1 MREVPRRPLLGRAH
15 RDPRELRGGGR
26 PHAVLRRQEEELDL
40 LPAVHAN
47 LQSGPP
53 RGPTFCPHPQMDE
66 VKKLSI
72 ANFNITYGPENE
84 PMLTYFQDILY
95 PAFCNEQK
103 VRTSKNVSYFSD
115 VELKLISSEYVLTG
129 NLIRETHYRVRT
141 IVVDNELVPSPS
153 SVPTAPYSRF
163 IIYLKSHRM
172 ILVKNEGQ
180 SPNLKS
186 FQAVLRKV
194 VDRYTREANRERDK
208 ADLPLFPNAV
218 INIVNMPLPDSIDE
232 TIKEFVKIKSI
243 NLRFFPLNNDIDPAP
258 LLAYVRS
265 TMDSVDSKTGN
276 LTFNSPKSANGI
288 SNLFQDSIAS
298 GNASATVTGE
308 KQDGT
313 KVKITDNQLGSE
325 LQIPSAGNLSADDDE
340 RIANYC
346 KSRNYLPEASEEN
359 KALYGKALNILE
371 LLVSKI

>member
-1 MREVPRRPLLGRAH
+1 
-15 RDPRELRGGGR
+15 
-26 PHAVLRRQEEELDL
+26 
-40 LPAVHAN
+40 
-47 LQSGPP
+47 
-53 RGPTFCPHPQMDE
+53 MDE

-72 ANFNITYGPENE
+72 ANFNITYGPDND
-84 PMLTYFQDILY
+84 PMLTHFQDILY

-115 VELKLISSEYVLTG
+115 VELKLINSEYVLTG
-129 NLIRETHYRVRT
+129 NLIRETYYRVRT

-172 ILVKNEGQ
+172 ILIKNEGH

-208 ADLPLFPNAV
+208 TGLPQLPNAL

-232 TIKEFVKIKSI
+232 TINEFAKIKSI
-243 NLRFFPLNNDIDPAP
+243 NLRFFPLNNDIDPGP
-258 LLAYVRS
+258 ILACVRS
-265 TMDSVDSKTGN
+265 AMNSVDSKTGN
-276 LTFNSPKSANGI
+276 LTFNSPKSAKGI
-288 SNLFQDSIAS
+288 SDLFQDSIAS
-298 GNASATVTGE
+298 GVASATVTGE
-308 KQDGT
+308 KSDGT

-325 LQIPSAGNLSADDDE
+325 LQIPSTGNLSGDDDK
-340 RIANYC
+340 RIADYC
-346 KSRNYLPEASEEN
+346 MKRNYLPEASEDN
-359 KALYGKALNILE
+359 AAFYYKALNILE
-371 LLVSKI
+371 LLVNKI

>member
-1 MREVPRRPLLGRAH
+1 
-15 RDPRELRGGGR
+15 
-26 PHAVLRRQEEELDL
+26 
-40 LPAVHAN
+40 
-47 LQSGPP
+47 
-53 RGPTFCPHPQMDE
+53 MDE

-72 ANFNITYGPENE
+72 ANFNITYGKDNE
-84 PMLTYFQDILY
+84 PMLTHFHDILY

-115 VELKLISSEYVLTG
+115 VELKLINSEYVLTG

-141 IVVDNELVPSPS
+141 IVVDNELVSSPN

-163 IIYLKSHRM
+163 LIYLKSHRM

-194 VDRYTREANRERDK
+194 VERYIREVNRERGK
-208 ADLPLFPNAV
+208 ADLPLFPNAL

-232 TIKEFVKIKSI
+232 TIKEFAKIKSI
-243 NLRFFPLNNDIDPAP
+243 NLRFFPLNNDIDQTPM
-258 LLAYVRS
+258 LEYVRAA
-265 TMDSVDSKTGN
+265 MNSVDSKTGN

-288 SNLFQDSIAS
+288 SGLFRDSIGS
-298 GNASATVTGE
+298 GIASATVTGE
-308 KQDGT
+308 KEDGT

-325 LQIPSAGNLSADDDE
+325 LQIPSAGNLSAGDDK
-340 RIANYC
+340 RIADYC
-346 KSRNYLPEASEEN
+346 MKRNYLPKASEDN
-359 KALYGKALNILE
+359 AALYGEALNILGAIIN
-371 LLVSKI
+371 KI

>member
-1 MREVPRRPLLGRAH
+1 
-15 RDPRELRGGGR
+15 
-26 PHAVLRRQEEELDL
+26 
-40 LPAVHAN
+40 
-47 LQSGPP
+47 
-53 RGPTFCPHPQMDE
+53 MDE

-72 ANFNITYGPENE
+72 ANFNITYGQDNE
-84 PMLTYFQDILY
+84 PMLTHFHDILY

-115 VELKLISSEYVLTG
+115 VELKLINSEYVLTG

-141 IVVDNELVPSPS
+141 IVVDNELVSSPN

-163 IIYLKSHRM
+163 LIYLKSHRM

-194 VDRYTREANRERDK
+194 VERYIREVNRERDK
-208 ADLPLFPNAV
+208 ADLPLFPNAL

-232 TIKEFVKIKSI
+232 TIKEFAKIKSI

-258 LLAYVRS
+258 LLGLVRS
-265 TMDSVDSKTGN
+265 TMNSIDSKTGN

-288 SNLFQDSIAS
+288 SDLFQDSVAS
-298 GNASATVTGE
+298 GIASATVTGE
-308 KQDGT
+308 KEDGT

-325 LQIPSAGNLSADDDE
+325 LQIPSAGNLSGDDDK
-340 RIANYC
+340 RIADYC
-346 KSRNYLPEASEEN
+346 MKRNYLPEASEDN
-359 KALYGKALNILE
+359 AALYGEALNILGAIIN
-371 LLVSKI
+371 KI

>member
-1 MREVPRRPLLGRAH
+1 
-15 RDPRELRGGGR
+15 
-26 PHAVLRRQEEELDL
+26 
-40 LPAVHAN
+40 
-47 LQSGPP
+47 
-53 RGPTFCPHPQMDE
+53 MDE

-72 ANFNITYGPENE
+72 ANFNITYGKDNE
-84 PMLTYFQDILY
+84 PMLTHFHDILY

-115 VELKLISSEYVLTG
+115 VELKLINSEYVLTG

-141 IVVDNELVPSPS
+141 IVVDNELVSSPN

-163 IIYLKSHRM
+163 LIYLKSHRM

-194 VDRYTREANRERDK
+194 VERYIREVNRERGK
-208 ADLPLFPNAV
+208 ADLPLFPNAL

-232 TIKEFVKIKSI
+232 TIKEFAKIKSI
-243 NLRFFPLNNDIDPAP
+243 NLRFFPLNNDIDPTP
-258 LLAYVRS
+258 MLEYVRAA
-265 TMDSVDSKTGN
+265 MNSVDSKTGN

-288 SNLFQDSIAS
+288 SGLFRDSIGS
-298 GNASATVTGE
+298 GIASATVTGE
-308 KQDGT
+308 KEDGT

-325 LQIPSAGNLSADDDE
+325 LQIPSAGNLSAGDDK
-340 RIANYC
+340 RIADYC
-346 KSRNYLPEASEEN
+346 MKRNYLPEASEDN
-359 KALYGKALNILE
+359 AALYGEALNILGAIIN
-371 LLVSKI
+371 KI

>member
-1 MREVPRRPLLGRAH
+1 
-15 RDPRELRGGGR
+15 
-26 PHAVLRRQEEELDL
+26 
-40 LPAVHAN
+40 
-47 LQSGPP
+47 
-53 RGPTFCPHPQMDE
+53 
-66 VKKLSI
+66 
-72 ANFNITYGPENE
+72 
-84 PMLTYFQDILY
+84 MLTHFHDILY

-115 VELKLISSEYVLTG
+115 VELKLINSEYVLTG

-141 IVVDNELVPSPS
+141 IVVDNELVSSPN

-163 IIYLKSHRM
+163 LIYLKSHRM

-194 VDRYTREANRERDK
+194 VERYIREVNRERDK
-208 ADLPLFPNAV
+208 ADLPLFPNAL

-232 TIKEFVKIKSI
+232 TIKEFAKIKSI

-258 LLAYVRS
+258 LLGLVRS
-265 TMDSVDSKTGN
+265 TMNSIDSKTGN

-288 SNLFQDSIAS
+288 SDLFQDSVAS
-298 GNASATVTGE
+298 GIASATVTGE
-308 KQDGT
+308 KEDGT

-325 LQIPSAGNLSADDDE
+325 LQIPSAGNLSGDDDK
-340 RIANYC
+340 RIADYC
-346 KSRNYLPEASEEN
+346 MKRNYLPEASEDN
-359 KALYGKALNILE
+359 AALYGEALNILGAIIN
-371 LLVSKI
+371 KI

>member
-1 MREVPRRPLLGRAH
+1 
-15 RDPRELRGGGR
+15 
-26 PHAVLRRQEEELDL
+26 
-40 LPAVHAN
+40 
-47 LQSGPP
+47 
-53 RGPTFCPHPQMDE
+53 MDE

-72 ANFNITYGPENE
+72 ANFNITYGQDNE
-84 PMLTYFQDILY
+84 PMLTHFHNILY
-95 PAFCNEQK
+95 LAFCNEQK

-115 VELKLISSEYVLTG
+115 VELKLINSEYVLTG

-141 IVVDNELVPSPS
+141 IVVDNELVSSPN

-163 IIYLKSHRM
+163 LIYLKSHRM

-194 VDRYTREANRERDK
+194 VERYIREVNRERDK
-208 ADLPLFPNAV
+208 ADLPLFPNAL

-232 TIKEFVKIKSI
+232 TIKEFAKIKSI

-258 LLAYVRS
+258 MLEYVRAA
-265 TMDSVDSKTGN
+265 MNSVDSKTGN

-288 SNLFQDSIAS
+288 SGLFRDSIGS
-298 GNASATVTGE
+298 GIASATVTGE
-308 KQDGT
+308 KEDGT

-325 LQIPSAGNLSADDDE
+325 LQIPSSGNLSGDDDK
-340 RIANYC
+340 RIADYC
-346 KSRNYLPEASEEN
+346 MKRNYLPEASEDN
-359 KALYGKALNILE
+359 AALYGEALNILGAI
-371 LLVSKI
+371 VNKI

>member
-1 MREVPRRPLLGRAH
+1 
-15 RDPRELRGGGR
+15 
-26 PHAVLRRQEEELDL
+26 
-40 LPAVHAN
+40 
-47 LQSGPP
+47 
-53 RGPTFCPHPQMDE
+53 MDE

-72 ANFNITYGPENE
+72 ANFNITYGQDNE
-84 PMLTYFQDILY
+84 PMLTHFHDILY

-115 VELKLISSEYVLTG
+115 VELKLINSEYVLTG

-141 IVVDNELVPSPS
+141 IVVDNELVSSPN

-163 IIYLKSHRM
+163 LIYLKSHRM

-194 VDRYTREANRERDK
+194 VERYIREVNRERDK
-208 ADLPLFPNAV
+208 ADLPLFPNAL

-232 TIKEFVKIKSI
+232 TIKEFAKIKSI

-258 LLAYVRS
+258 MLEYVRAA
-265 TMDSVDSKTGN
+265 MNSVDSKTGN

-288 SNLFQDSIAS
+288 SGLFRDSIGS
-298 GNASATVTGE
+298 GIASATVTGE
-308 KQDGT
+308 KEDGT

-325 LQIPSAGNLSADDDE
+325 LQIPSAGNLSAGDDK
-340 RIANYC
+340 RIADYC
-346 KSRNYLPEASEEN
+346 MKRNYLPEASEDN
-359 KALYGKALNILE
+359 AALYGEAFNILGAIIN
-371 LLVSKI
+371 KI

>member
-1 MREVPRRPLLGRAH
+1 
-15 RDPRELRGGGR
+15 
-26 PHAVLRRQEEELDL
+26 
-40 LPAVHAN
+40 
-47 LQSGPP
+47 
-53 RGPTFCPHPQMDE
+53 MDE

-72 ANFNITYGPENE
+72 ANFNITYGQDNE
-84 PMLTYFQDILY
+84 PMLTHFHDILY

-115 VELKLISSEYVLTG
+115 VELKLINSEYVLTG

-141 IVVDNELVPSPS
+141 IVVDNELVSSPN

-163 IIYLKSHRM
+163 LIYLKSHRM

-194 VDRYTREANRERDK
+194 VERYIREVNRERDK
-208 ADLPLFPNAV
+208 ADLPLFPNAL
-218 INIVNMPLPDSIDE
+218 INIVNMPLPDCIDE
-232 TIKEFVKIKSI
+232 TIKEFAKIKSI

-258 LLAYVRS
+258 MLEYVRAA
-265 TMDSVDSKTGN
+265 MNSVDSKTGN

-288 SNLFQDSIAS
+288 SDLFRDSIGS
-298 GNASATVTGE
+298 GIASATVTGE
-308 KQDGT
+308 KEDGT

-325 LQIPSAGNLSADDDE
+325 LQIPSAGNLSAGDDK
-340 RIANYC
+340 RIADYC
-346 KSRNYLPEASEEN
+346 MKRNYLPEASEDN
-359 KALYGKALNILE
+359 AALYGEALNILGAIIN
-371 LLVSKI
+371 KI

>member
-1 MREVPRRPLLGRAH
+1 
-15 RDPRELRGGGR
+15 
-26 PHAVLRRQEEELDL
+26 
-40 LPAVHAN
+40 
-47 LQSGPP
+47 
-53 RGPTFCPHPQMDE
+53 MDE

-72 ANFNITYGPENE
+72 ANFNITYGPDND
-84 PMLTYFQDILY
+84 PMLTHFQDILY

-115 VELKLISSEYVLTG
+115 VELKLINSEYVLTG
-129 NLIRETHYRVRT
+129 NLIRETYYRVRT

-172 ILVKNEGQ
+172 ILIKNEGH

-208 ADLPLFPNAV
+208 TGLPQLPNAV

-232 TIKEFVKIKSI
+232 TINEFAKIKSI
-243 NLRFFPLNNDIDPAP
+243 NLRFFPLNNDIDPGP
-258 LLAYVRS
+258 ILACVRS
-265 TMDSVDSKTGN
+265 AMNSVDSKTGN
-276 LTFNSPKSANGI
+276 LTFNSPKSAKGI
-288 SNLFQDSIAS
+288 SDLFQDSIAS
-298 GNASATVTGE
+298 GVASATVTGE
-308 KQDGT
+308 KSDGT

-325 LQIPSAGNLSADDDE
+325 LQIPSAGNLSGDDDK
-340 RIANYC
+340 RIADYC
-346 KSRNYLPEASEEN
+346 MKRNYLPEASEDN
-359 KALYGKALNILE
+359 AAFYYKALNILE
-371 LLVSKI
+371 LLVNKI

>member
-1 MREVPRRPLLGRAH
+1 
-15 RDPRELRGGGR
+15 
-26 PHAVLRRQEEELDL
+26 
-40 LPAVHAN
+40 
-47 LQSGPP
+47 
-53 RGPTFCPHPQMDE
+53 MDE

-72 ANFNITYGPENE
+72 ANFNITYGQDND
-84 PMLTYFQDILY
+84 PMLTHFHDILY

-115 VELKLISSEYVLTG
+115 VELKLINSEYVLTG

-141 IVVDNELVPSPS
+141 IVVDNELVSSPN

-163 IIYLKSHRM
+163 LIYLKSHRM

-194 VDRYTREANRERDK
+194 VERYIREVNRERDK
-208 ADLPLFPNAV
+208 ADLPLFPNAL

-232 TIKEFVKIKSI
+232 TIKEFAKIKSI

-258 LLAYVRS
+258 LLGLVRS
-265 TMDSVDSKTGN
+265 TMNSIDSKTGN

-288 SNLFQDSIAS
+288 SDLFQDSVAS
-298 GNASATVTGE
+298 GVASATVTGE
-308 KQDGT
+308 KEDGT

-325 LQIPSAGNLSADDDE
+325 LQIPSAGNLSGDDDK
-340 RIANYC
+340 RIADYC
-346 KSRNYLPEASEEN
+346 MKRNYLPEASEDN
-359 KALYGKALNILE
+359 AALYGEALNILGAIIN
-371 LLVSKI
+371 KI

>member
-1 MREVPRRPLLGRAH
+1 
-15 RDPRELRGGGR
+15 
-26 PHAVLRRQEEELDL
+26 
-40 LPAVHAN
+40 
-47 LQSGPP
+47 
-53 RGPTFCPHPQMDE
+53 MDE

-72 ANFNITYGPENE
+72 ANFNITYGPDNE
-84 PMLTYFQDILY
+84 PMLTHFQDILY

-115 VELKLISSEYVLTG
+115 VELKLINSEYVLTG
-129 NLIRETHYRVRT
+129 NLIRETYYRVRT

-172 ILVKNEGQ
+172 ILIKNEGH

-208 ADLPLFPNAV
+208 TGLPQLPNAV

-232 TIKEFVKIKSI
+232 TINEFAKIKSI
-243 NLRFFPLNNDIDPAP
+243 NLRFFPLNNDIDPGP
-258 LLAYVRS
+258 ILACVRS
-265 TMDSVDSKTGN
+265 AMNSVDSKTGN
-276 LTFNSPKSANGI
+276 LTFNSPKSAKGI
-288 SNLFQDSIAS
+288 SDLFQDSIAS
-298 GNASATVTGE
+298 GVASATVTGE
-308 KQDGT
+308 KSDGT

-325 LQIPSAGNLSADDDE
+325 LQIPSTGNLSGDDDK
-340 RIANYC
+340 RIADYC
-346 KSRNYLPEASEEN
+346 MKRNYLPEASEDN
-359 KALYGKALNILE
+359 AAFYYKALNILE
-371 LLVSKI
+371 LLVNKI

>member
-1 MREVPRRPLLGRAH
+1 
-15 RDPRELRGGGR
+15 
-26 PHAVLRRQEEELDL
+26 
-40 LPAVHAN
+40 
-47 LQSGPP
+47 
-53 RGPTFCPHPQMDE
+53 MDE

-72 ANFNITYGPENE
+72 ANFNITYGQDNE
-84 PMLTYFQDILY
+84 PMLAHFHDILY

-115 VELKLISSEYVLTG
+115 VELKLINSEYVLTG

-141 IVVDNELVPSPS
+141 IVVDNELVSSPS

-163 IIYLKSHRM
+163 LIYLKSHRM

-186 FQAVLRKV
+186 FQVVLRKV
-194 VDRYTREANRERDK
+194 VERYIREVNRERDG
-208 ADLPLFPNAV
+208 ADLPLFPNAL

-232 TIKEFVKIKSI
+232 TIKEFAKIKSI

-258 LLAYVRS
+258 LLGLVRS
-265 TMDSVDSKTGN
+265 TMNSIDSKTGN

-288 SNLFQDSIAS
+288 SDLFQDSVAS
-298 GNASATVTGE
+298 GVASATVTGE
-308 KQDGT
+308 KEDGT

-325 LQIPSAGNLSADDDE
+325 LQIPSAGNLSGDDDK
-340 RIANYC
+340 RIADYC
-346 KSRNYLPEASEEN
+346 MKRNYLPEASEDN
-359 KALYGKALNILE
+359 AALYGEALNILGAIIN
-371 LLVSKI
+371 KI